1 MSNDTPAPTPA
12 LDTAFAVSGFTGNT
26 DDLPAN
32 VQVALIK
39 RGLRVVLG
47 SEASRTV
54 HAWKAKNPAATEA
67 EIAEQLKLAQASLWE
82 KITTGTLGHRESSGV
97 SAPRVTDPIEREVR
111 GLAKQEVID
120 TLKSLNMVFP
130 TKDKVIEFANGEK
143 LDGLTLVARR
153 IAKHG
158 DRLRAEAKKIV
169 AARERALAKGTEG
182 AGETTID
189 DLL

>member
-1 MSNDTPAPTPA
+1 MTNETPAI
-12 LDTAFAVSGFTGNT
+12 DTAFSIAGYTGNT
-26 DDLPAN
+26 DALPAN

-47 SEASRTV
+47 SEAARAV
-54 HAWKAKNPAATEA
+54 HTWKSKEENANATPEA
-67 EIAEQLKLAQASLWE
+67 IADVLKAAQAALWE
-82 KITTGTLGHRESSGV
+82 KITTGTLGHRESGGAAAS
-97 SAPRVTDPIEREVR
+97 RVTDPVEKEVR
-111 GLAKQEVID
+111 ALAKQEVTD
-120 TLKSLNMVFP
+120 TLKALNMAFP

-143 LDGLTLVARR
+143 LDGPTLITRR

-169 AARERALAKGTEG
+169 AARERALAKGQGEG
-182 AGETTID
+182 DATID